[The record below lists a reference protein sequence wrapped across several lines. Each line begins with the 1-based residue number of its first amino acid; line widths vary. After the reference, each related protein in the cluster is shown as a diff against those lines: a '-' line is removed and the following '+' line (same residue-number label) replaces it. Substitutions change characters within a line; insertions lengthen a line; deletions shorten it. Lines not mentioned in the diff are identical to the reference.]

1 MKKNQ
6 QNKKRILTN
15 GKIKKIRE
23 DFNKLRNK
31 FLKPKIKEIRINL
44 YEIET
49 KKSLSKSITKKM
61 EKNLFQLEETLF
73 LRLRNIMIMTTLNTK
88 E

>member
-1 MKKNQ
+1 MKQNQ

>member
-1 MKKNQ
+1 MKQNQ

-23 DFNKLRNK
+23 DFDKLRNK